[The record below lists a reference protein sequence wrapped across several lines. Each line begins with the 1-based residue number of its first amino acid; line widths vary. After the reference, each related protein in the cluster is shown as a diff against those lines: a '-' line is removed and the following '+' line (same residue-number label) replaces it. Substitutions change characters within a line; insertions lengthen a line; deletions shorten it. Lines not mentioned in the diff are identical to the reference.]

1 MLKFLI
7 FAAFFAVPAFFLTE
21 AYSLEVEFQKESERI
36 IDSMGWLEPEKVPY
50 QEQIQL
56 VIDYTDSKNRIA
68 IGMLSKSPNDMR
80 FPDYIEDIMNEPK
93 VISFLLTNEFGCV
106 PAKIDRA
113 CVIIDVERAGLGDN
127 VVDIRENTRKI
138 TDPLVD
144 QGVILFAAEFDSVTL
159 QPKANT
165 AGEEVFVSRAV
176 YTVNKATTSSL
187 FNAISTMVLSSD
199 IRNSGGFYD
208 HAVELA
214 KNNFSAF
221 TISLTPQENG
231 MLRALHV
238 SLICS
243 DKSPELVHC
252 PGNLSEQIANGK
264 ISPLDFLE
272 VENLSRSNVFADRF
286 LPLNSVIQ
294 VKIISDEQS

>member
-7 FAAFFAVPAFFLTE
+7 FIALFAVSSFFLTE

-36 IDSMGWLEPEKVPY
+36 IESMGWLEPEKVSY

-56 VIDYTDSKNRIA
+56 LIDYTDSKNRIA

-159 QPKANT
+159 QPKANA
-165 AGEEVFVSRAV
+165 AGEKVFVSRAV
-176 YTVNKATTSSL
+176 
-187 FNAISTMVLSSD
+187 
-199 IRNSGGFYD
+199 
-208 HAVELA
+208 
-214 KNNFSAF
+214 NFS
-221 TISLTPQENG
+221 I
-231 MLRALHV
+231 
-238 SLICS
+238 
-243 DKSPELVHC
+243 
-252 PGNLSEQIANGK
+252 
-264 ISPLDFLE
+264 
-272 VENLSRSNVFADRF
+272 
-286 LPLNSVIQ
+286 
-294 VKIISDEQS
+294 

>member
-36 IDSMGWLEPEKVPY
+36 IESMGWLEPEKVSY

-56 VIDYTDSKNRIA
+56 LIDYTDSKNRIA

-80 FPDYIEDIMNEPK
+80 FPDYIEDIVKEPK

-159 QPKANT
+159 QP
-165 AGEEVFVSRAV
+165 
-176 YTVNKATTSSL
+176 
-187 FNAISTMVLSSD
+187 
-199 IRNSGGFYD
+199 
-208 HAVELA
+208 
-214 KNNFSAF
+214 
-221 TISLTPQENG
+221 
-231 MLRALHV
+231 
-238 SLICS
+238 
-243 DKSPELVHC
+243 
-252 PGNLSEQIANGK
+252 
-264 ISPLDFLE
+264 
-272 VENLSRSNVFADRF
+272 
-286 LPLNSVIQ
+286 
-294 VKIISDEQS
+294 